1 MSMYAVPTSR
11 GRSNSQTTP
20 NLRFKMLPWHLIQV
34 QNPPSNGLLVAL
46 GVPELGLDVGEAV
59 GQRGVALQAPRQLLL
74 GAALAVCSR

>member
-1 MSMYAVPTSR
+1 
-11 GRSNSQTTP
+11 
-20 NLRFKMLPWHLIQV
+20 MLPWHLIQV

-59 GQRGVALQAPRQLLL
+59 GQRDVALQAPRQLLL